1 MRWVEHYLWERYWF
15 FYSLIKPNRCT
26 SFLLIKPTFPSPPF
40 PFQFLQSGD
49 FVHFLG
55 FSQPP
60 AAGQPVKSMNEEKW
74 SAFNFSLPYHHW
86 IKSLS
91 HRNKGNDHQFKN
103 FLTVEQILL
112 VSSIAVVKRTVW
124 RIQVL
129 IVGCKG
135 IMIRNSDTNLLTSD
149 RTSLPNLTEPLFLAG
164 LPCSSSDYEKEFKIR
179 VKKIHF
185 DQKFWE

>member
-15 FYSLIKPNRCT
+15 FYSLIKPNRWT
-26 SFLLIKPTFPSPPF
+26 SFLLIKPTFPSPLF

-74 SAFNFSLPYHHW
+74 SAFNFSLQYHHW

-91 HRNKGNDHQFKN
+91 HRNKGNDHQFKK

-112 VSSIAVVKRTVW
+112 VSSIVVVKRTVW

-129 IVGCKG
+129 MIVAKELWLETVTLIYLHLIGHLCQ
-135 IMIRNSDTNLLTSD
+135 ISLNLF
-149 RTSLPNLTEPLFLAG
+149 SLLVCHVHPQTEKKNL
-164 LPCSSSDYEKEFKIR
+164 K
-179 VKKIHF
+179 
-185 DQKFWE
+185 

>member
-26 SFLLIKPTFPSPPF
+26 SFLLIKPTFPSPLF

-74 SAFNFSLPYHHW
+74 SAFHFSLQYHHW

-91 HRNKGNDHQFKN
+91 NRNKGNDHQFKK
-103 FLTVEQILL
+103 FLTVKLILL
-112 VSSIAVVKRTVW
+112 VSSIR
-124 RIQVL
+124 
-129 IVGCKG
+129 GCKENSVENTSANDSCKR

-164 LPCSSSDYEKEFKIR
+164 LPCSSSD
-179 VKKIHF
+179 
-185 DQKFWE
+185 

>member
-1 MRWVEHYLWERYWF
+1 MRWEEHYLRERYWF

-26 SFLLIKPTFPSPPF
+26 SFMLIKPTFPSPPF

-74 SAFNFSLPYHHW
+74 SAFHFSLQYHHW

-91 HRNKGNDHQFKN
+91 HRNKGNDHLFKK
-103 FLTVEQILL
+103 FLTVKQILL
-112 VSSIAVVKRTVW
+112 VSSIGVVKRTVW

-129 IVGCKG
+129 IIGAKELWLETVTLIYLHLIGHLCQ
-135 IMIRNSDTNLLTSD
+135 ISLNLF
-149 RTSLPNLTEPLFLAG
+149 SLLVCHVHPQTEKKNL
-164 LPCSSSDYEKEFKIR
+164 K
-179 VKKIHF
+179 
-185 DQKFWE
+185 